1 MKSTVLIS
9 LVSMGGIGAVFG
21 IVLAIASKK
30 FAVEIDPRIEKI
42 NEVLPGANCGAC
54 GQAGCFNVAEAI
66 AAGELPVDFCP
77 VGGEEAALKIAEI
90 MGVET
95 EPTKEKKVAR
105 VFCRGGNEEA
115 KKTAEYHGVMD
126 CRAANAVSG
135 GPKGCRYGCLGFGN
149 CAAVCPFGGI
159 YINENGLPVINED
172 ICKGCGR
179 CAEACPRGLIKLI
192 DKSKEIHVGCN
203 SQDKGKDV
211 RQVCSI
217 GCIGCKA
224 CERACK
230 FDAVK
235 VENNVAKIDYD
246 KCTNCGKCAEACP
259 TKTIQSI
266 HSSEEELCS
275 VRS

>member
-1 MKSTVLIS
+1 MRK
-9 LVSMGGIGAVFG
+9 
-21 IVLAIASKK
+21 
-30 FAVEIDPRIEKI
+30 P
-42 NEVLPGANCGAC
+42 
-54 GQAGCFNVAEAI
+54 
-66 AAGELPVDFCP
+66 
-77 VGGEEAALKIAEI
+77 KIAEH
-90 MGVET
+90 
-95 EPTKEKKVAR
+95 R
-105 VFCRGGNEEA
+105 
-115 KKTAEYHGVMD
+115 GVMD

-149 CAAVCPFGGI
+149 CAVSFGGI

-179 CAEACPRGLIKLI
+179 CAEACPRGLIII

-246 KCTNCGKCAEACP
+246 KCTNCVNVRKHVP